1 MKRYLLKRT
10 LPILFLSLVAGN
22 SYGQFYNTIFWLQ
35 GIPQSSYSNPALMPQ
50 PRFYFGMPGVSSI
63 YAGGGHSGFAI
74 KDFLRKDSMDA
85 LYWDEDNMLGKL
97 KSNNLLDVDTHVELL
112 AFGFRANRN
121 YLNFNITENVSTRF
135 AYPKDFMVLLLKGN
149 DQFLQEDRLGNF
161 AGLGIDY
168 MHYREFGMSFSREWT
183 DRLTAGVRLKALQ
196 GLSNIWFESSE
207 LSLLTNPETY
217 GLLLDANLLVNVSSP
232 VAFSPLDSLNSDF
245 EFEPDYYDYMTNF
258 NNLGGALDFGL
269 TFKATERFT
278 LALSA
283 TDIGFIRWKQGVEN
297 FALDGTFE
305 FDGIDLGDF
314 FGADDDENSGFDQV
328 LDSLKNVFD
337 ITETTRAYRQRL
349 PARFYASVAYDLGP
363 RHKLGLLARGE
374 LYNGTMYPSFT
385 FSYNVK
391 PIHAFSLA
399 LTYSVIHWNYAN
411 LGVGFNL
418 NLGPMQIYLVSNNMF
433 GAIQPHAIQ
442 SASAHFGLN
451 WVFGYRPKKEEV
463 IPSISW

>member
-1 MKRYLLKRT
+1 MKRYLLKLA
-10 LPILFLSLVAGN
+10 LPILFLSLAAGN

-63 YAGGGHSGFAI
+63 YAGAGHSGFAI

-97 KSNNLLDVDTHVELL
+97 KNTNLLDFDAHVELL

-121 YLNFNITENVSTRF
+121 YLNFNITENVSSRF

-149 DQFLQEDRLGNF
+149 DQFMQEDRLGDF
-161 AGLGIDY
+161 AGLGLDY

-196 GLSNIWFESSE
+196 GLSNIWFERSE
-207 LSLLTNPETY
+207 MSLLTNPETY

-232 VAFSPLDSLNSDF
+232 VPFSPLDSLDSDF
-245 EFEPDYYDYMTNF
+245 GFEPDYYDYMANF
-258 NNLGGALDFGL
+258 KNLGGALDFGL
-269 TFKATERFT
+269 TYKATERFT
-278 LALSA
+278 IALSA
-283 TDIGFIRWKQGVEN
+283 TDIGFIRWKQDVEN
-297 FALDGTFE
+297 YAFDGTFE
-305 FDGIDLGDF
+305 FEGIDLVDF
-314 FGADDDENSGFDQV
+314 FGANGNENSGFDQV

-337 ITETTRAYRQRL
+337 ITETTMAYRQML

-411 LGVGFNL
+411 LGAGFNL
-418 NLGPMQIYLVSNNMF
+418 NLGPMQFYFVSNNMF
-433 GAIQPHAIQ
+433 GAIQPHVIQ